1 MAITSHMRGPVRV
14 KLPPLKVSSY
24 SVPAWQ
30 SLRCSAP
37 NFGGCRT
44 LTEETPVVCRFFSA
58 IALIAGLFGST
69 AHAEGEQ
76 SLRVHWNKSSETD
89 LATVVVGDYD
99 ASPESNYLIGAVY
112 GYQYSDTLFTLP
124 LEMTANLGVQYLDER
139 GYQDDAYGVTA
150 YIKAHYR
157 WELPWTDKQVRLGL
171 GEGLSYVTRIPMSEV
186 RDFAKKGAE
195 SEKLL
200 NYLEWSIDLPLRQF
214 GLFQGA
220 GAIEE
225 ASLGF
230 LVWHRSSVFGLFSET
245 AGGVN
250 FMGFS
255 FEAQF

>member
-1 MAITSHMRGPVRV
+1 M
-14 KLPPLKVSSY
+14 
-24 SVPAWQ
+24 
-30 SLRCSAP
+30 
-37 NFGGCRT
+37 
-44 LTEETPVVCRFFSA
+44 VCRFFIA
-58 IALIAGLFGST
+58 TALIAALFGSQ

-76 SLRVHWNKSSETD
+76 TLRVHWNKSSETD

-139 GYQDDAYGVTA
+139 GYQDDGYGVTA

-186 RDFAKKGAE
+186 RDFAKKDGAK
-195 SEKLL
+195 SEKLM

-214 GLFQGA
+214 EPLHGLFQG

-245 AGGVN
+245 GGGVN